1 MRIIAQSR
9 RIPKEVLCDTCG
21 TIFECELTDPLIIK
35 EKDIHGCETFYYV
48 ICPTCNAKILLGT
61 NVNKI
66 FPWKAIDFSHGNE
79 TPQ

>member
-1 MRIIAQSR
+1 MRIIAQSKR
-9 RIPKEVLCDTCG
+9 VPKEVLCDTCG

-35 EKDIHGCETFYYV
+35 ETDIYWDTLYYV
-48 ICPTCNAKILLGT
+48 ICPTCMAKIPLGT

-66 FPWKAIDFSHGNE
+66 FPWGTVDPVSHGNE